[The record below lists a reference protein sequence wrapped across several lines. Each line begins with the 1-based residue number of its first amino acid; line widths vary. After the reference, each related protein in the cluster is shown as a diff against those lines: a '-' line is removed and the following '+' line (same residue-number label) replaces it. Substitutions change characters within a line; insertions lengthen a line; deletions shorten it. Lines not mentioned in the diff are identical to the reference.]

1 MMKQMKFNNILVCP
15 FCKSKLKQ
23 DKKLSC
29 LSCKKKY
36 SYIRGKPAF
45 VKPSKHSKDKI
56 LDFFIKHV
64 KWMIPSPSYNF
75 LVKKHMMFFKKN
87 MSKISDPKILIIGGG
102 QSKYAKGINI
112 LSRYEKNIIN
122 LELVDGPIVDVIGD
136 AHNLPFKNNSF
147 DLVII
152 QAVLEHVANP
162 IKVVDEIYRVLK
174 KPGRVY
180 AGIPFIQGIHA
191 RPHDFQR
198 YTNYGLDILFE
209 KFKKIE
215 SDILLGPTGSLIWV
229 LREYLSILFSF
240 NNKYLYYFFNFLFGW
255 VFLPLKYLD
264 YILIR
269 LKYSANIAGGYFYI
283 GKK

>member
-1 MMKQMKFNNILVCP
+1 MKLNQILACP
-15 FCKSKLKQ
+15 LCKSKLQQ
-23 DKKLSC
+23 DKKLFC

-36 SYIRGKPAF
+36 QYIKAKPAF
-45 VKPSKHSKDKI
+45 IKPSKHSTDKI
-56 LDFFIKHV
+56 LDFFINHA
-64 KWMIPSPSYNF
+64 KWVIPSPSYNF
-75 LVKKHMMFFKKN
+75 LVKKHMKFFTKKL
-87 MSKISDPKILIIGGG
+87 SKIQNPKILIIGGG
-102 QSKYAKGINI
+102 QNKYAKGIGI
-112 LSRYEKNIIN
+112 LSKHTENIIN
-122 LELVDGPIVDVIGD
+122 LEIVNGPIVDVIGD
-136 AHNLPFKNNSF
+136 AHNLPFKNHSF

-152 QAVLEHVANP
+152 QAVLEHVKYP
-162 IKVVDEIYRVLK
+162 IKVVEEIYRVLK
-174 KPGRVY
+174 KSGIVY

-191 RPHDFQR
+191 RPYDFQR

-215 SDILLGPTGSLIWV
+215 SDILLGPTGSLIWI

-255 VFLPLKYLD
+255 IFLPFKYLD

-269 LKYSANIAGGYFYI
+269 LKYSSNIAGGYFYI